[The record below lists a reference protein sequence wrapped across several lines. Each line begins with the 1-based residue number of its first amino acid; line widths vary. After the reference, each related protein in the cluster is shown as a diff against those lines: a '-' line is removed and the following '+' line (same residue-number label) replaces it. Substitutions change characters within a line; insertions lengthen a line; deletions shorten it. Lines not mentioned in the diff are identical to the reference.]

1 MPTFRQVKYCPECK
15 KVRTAQ
21 GADQCKVCGA
31 KLKKGN
37 WSVRFYT
44 YTEDGENKQVTLGGF
59 ETKSAAEFAM
69 QKYKLDNEHPEK
81 RKQKLR
87 IKFCDLYQEYI
98 SKQEKVI
105 AYGTFDTY
113 SRYYNG
119 FLDRQFGNKY
129 CDEIT
134 PRQVED
140 WLYALLEKRYSYK
153 YRKELKSFL
162 SQIFNYGFRR
172 YDITNP
178 VLKTEPLRKPI
189 QAPDMIIYTPEDFK
203 RFLEPIDDPVYKNL
217 FLLLFWTG
225 CRIGECL
232 ALRWNDINLNAKTIY
247 FHGTVSLQK
256 DGRRVSVPKTQNSF
270 RQIRMPEVL
279 CDSLAA
285 YQMHHNSGF
294 VFGEAEHMS
303 ANTIRNNCN
312 KYSRIAE
319 LPHIRLH
326 DFRHSHVSYL
336 LSIGASIPLVAQR
349 IGDTQEVVMRTYS
362 HLIRNEE
369 TYLIDLVN
377 AKTR

>member
-44 YTEDGENKQVTLGGF
+44 YTEDGENKQVILSGF
-59 ETKSAAEFAM
+59 TSKADAEFAM
-69 QKYKLDNEHPEK
+69 SKYKLDNEENSK
-81 RKQKLR
+81 QRKKLR
-87 IKFCDLYQEYI
+87 IRFGTLYSEYMERQ
-98 SKQEKVI
+98 KRLI
-105 AYGTFDTY
+105 AYGTYDRY
-113 SRYYNG
+113 SRYYIG
-119 FLDRQFGNKY
+119 FLKELFAEKY

-134 PRQVED
+134 PKQIERWQD
-140 WLYALLEKRYSYK
+140 QLLEKGYSFK
-153 YRKELKSFL
+153 YRKELRSFF
-162 SQIFNYGFRR
+162 SQVFNYGFRK
-172 YDITNP
+172 YDISNP
-178 VLKTEPLRKPI
+178 VLKAEPLRKPI
-189 QAPDMIIYTPEDFK
+189 QAPNMVIYTPDDFRK
-203 RFLEPIDDPVYKNL
+203 FIEHANDPIYKTL
-217 FLLLFWTG
+217 FTFLFWTG

-232 ALRWNDINLNAKTIY
+232 AVKWDDINLNTKTVY
-247 FHGTVSLQK
+247 FHGTVSLQS
-256 DGRRVSVPKTQNSF
+256 DGKRVGLPKTQNSF
-270 RQIRMPEVL
+270 RQIKLPDIL
-279 CDSLAA
+279 IDSLIE
-285 YQMHHNSGF
+285 YRELYNSGYL
-294 VFGEAEHMS
+294 FGNETHLS
-303 ANTIRNNCN
+303 ANTIRYNCN
-312 KYSRIAE
+312 KYSRAAD
-319 LPHIRLH
+319 LPHLRLH